1 MNHIRTQSIIGLDS
15 HLSGGVTGRFFSVAK
30 KVFGGVKRGSQ
41 PAMAMSLPTDKK
53 KGKRNRSDPKANGNT
68 VLRHIKYRQKVGGAL
83 PPPSLIELQVIGT
96 GREGTPQGFCLSTQH
111 NRFVRLLKN
120 NRNTNIH
127 ILCKTNLIWV
137 KTS

>member
-15 HLSGGVTGRFFSVAK
+15 HLPGGVTGRLFSVAK
-30 KVFGGVKRGSQ
+30 KVFGGVKREPQ
-41 PAMAMSLPTDKK
+41 PAMAMSLPTEKK
-53 KGKRNRSDPKANGNT
+53 KGKRNPKANGT

-111 NRFVRLLKN
+111 NRFVRTFGYSK
-120 NRNTNIH
+120 
-127 ILCKTNLIWV
+127 
-137 KTS
+137 